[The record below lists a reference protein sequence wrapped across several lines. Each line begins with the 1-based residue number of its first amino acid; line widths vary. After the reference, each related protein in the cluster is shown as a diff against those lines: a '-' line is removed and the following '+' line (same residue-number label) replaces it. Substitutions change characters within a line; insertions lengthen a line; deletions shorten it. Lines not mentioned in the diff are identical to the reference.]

1 MDNSC
6 QTRCQGTWLDCLS
19 DCPCNTNCPEGCS
32 NCPNPICNHGLNNL
46 MILNDDWSA
55 YNFGFIINTSS
66 EELERM
72 EVNYNDL
79 SIEDSCA
86 ANYRGEIWILGG
98 WINEKLVAK
107 FKDNT
112 LTQQVS
118 VS

>member
-1 MDNSC
+1 
-6 QTRCQGTWLDCLS
+6 
-19 DCPCNTNCPEGCS
+19 
-32 NCPNPICNHGLNNL
+32 